1 MTNGKSAASTCGV
14 EEQTDEREIHRIVT
28 IGIWSPIGN
37 GKKQVVD
44 KTRKNQALN
53 ASGRSRRS

>member
-28 IGIWSPIGN
+28 IGVWSPIGN
-37 GKKQVVD
+37 EQSHATV
-44 KTRKNQALN
+44 RNRWWIRR
-53 ASGRSRRS
+53 GRTKR